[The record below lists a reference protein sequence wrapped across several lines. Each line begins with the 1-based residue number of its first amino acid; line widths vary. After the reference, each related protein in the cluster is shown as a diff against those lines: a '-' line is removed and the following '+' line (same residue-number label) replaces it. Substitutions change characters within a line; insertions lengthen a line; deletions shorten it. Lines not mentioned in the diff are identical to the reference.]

1 MAQRKRTWR
10 PSINA
15 AALPLLIVLA
25 LLLPAQVCPA
35 QKGASAKAAPVEESA
50 IADTSAAE
58 EPAADPA
65 ADETPPDEFAETDPA
80 IEKVQALYDAPAQ
93 AESKPAEATQDTSIF
108 TSGLRAFGALAVI
121 VAVIILGGAIAR
133 KYLPKTPV
141 LAGLRLGQVL
151 GRVHLTPKASLYYVK
166 TGGRVLVVGVT
177 PAGIHLLTEFEGEA
191 FDASLQAAP
200 DPEPADPREGISP
213 NFLEYLTAAQR
224 PARPAADEDIANLRG
239 EIQRLSEFLRE
250 ASRDPR
256 V

>member
-1 MAQRKRTWR
+1 MTRRVV
-10 PSINA
+10 
-15 AALPLLIVLA
+15 LPLLAVLA
-25 LLLPAQVCPA
+25 LLLPAQICAA
-35 QKGASAKAAPVEESA
+35 QKSSSAKAATIEEVP
-50 IADTSAAE
+50 ADEPTVAE
-58 EPAADPA
+58 EPAPDPA
-65 ADETPPDEFAETDPA
+65 SAVITDEFVEADPA
-80 IEKVQALYDAPAQ
+80 IEKVQALYDAPV
-93 AESKPAEATQDTSIF
+93 PAETRSTAPPQETSVLV
-108 TSGLRAFGALAVI
+108 SSLRAFGALAVI
-121 VAVIILGGAIAR
+121 IAVIILGGAIAR

-191 FDASLQAAP
+191 FDASLQAAAH
-200 DPEPADPREGISP
+200 PEPADAREAVSP
-213 NFLEYLTAAQR
+213 NFLEYLNAAQR
-224 PARPAADEDIANLRG
+224 PARPGADEDIANLRG

>member
-1 MAQRKRTWR
+1 MTRW
-10 PSINA
+10 
-15 AALPLLIVLA
+15 AALPLLAVLA
-25 LLLPAQVCPA
+25 LLLPAQICAA
-35 QKGASAKAAPVEESA
+35 QKSSSAKAETVEDAP
-50 IADTSAAE
+50 ADEPSNAD
-58 EPAADPA
+58 EPAPEPA
-65 ADETPPDEFAETDPA
+65 PEETPEEFAAADPA
-80 IEKVQALYDAPAQ
+80 IEKVQALYDAPVQ
-93 AESKPAEATQDTSIF
+93 AESRQTPAPQETSVLV
-108 TSGLRAFGALAVI
+108 SSLRAFGALAVI

-200 DPEPADPREGISP
+200 EPEPADPREGISP
-213 NFLEYLTAAQR
+213 NFLEYLNAAQR
-224 PARPAADEDIANLRG
+224 PARPGADEDIANLRG